1 MALVKIDGH
10 AGRSRFPSLSGTRR
24 WAATFIATIAS
35 TYALDAI
42 AAAAGILLVASQILK
57 GVDHVLLLLFLAGTY
72 VLWGLGL
79 RVNLMA
85 NWMLLEDTG
94 TSTSVLSKAAYDL
107 VKAQNQERRARK
119 IAAAV
124 GYVGTELAKEA
135 PYYVGAFGVALLT
148 DSVSANDALIFLGGA
163 NLGAAAYEY
172 GLARATSICT
182 APLGLHRLCFLRN
195 RLGAA

>member
-1 MALVKIDGH
+1 MALLKIDDH
-10 AGRSRFPSLSGTRR
+10 AGRSLFPSLSGARR
-24 WAATFIATIAS
+24 WVATFIATIAS

-42 AAAAGILLVASQILK
+42 ATAAGILLVTSHILQ
-57 GVDHVLLLLFLAGTY
+57 GLDHVVLLLFLAGTY

-79 RVNLMA
+79 RVNLKA

-94 TSTSVLSKAAYDL
+94 TSTNVLSKAAYDL
-107 VKAQNQERRARK
+107 VKARTRSVGARK

-148 DSVSANDALIFLGGA
+148 DSVSANEA
-163 NLGAAAYEY
+163 
-172 GLARATSICT
+172 
-182 APLGLHRLCFLRN
+182 
-195 RLGAA
+195 